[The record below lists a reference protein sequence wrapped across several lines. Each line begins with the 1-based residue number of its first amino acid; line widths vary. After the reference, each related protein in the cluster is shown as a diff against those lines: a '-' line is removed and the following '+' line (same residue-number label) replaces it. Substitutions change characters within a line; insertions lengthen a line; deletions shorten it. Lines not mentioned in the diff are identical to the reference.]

1 MRVYLDNAATTPLHP
16 EVLQAMIPYL
26 EKYYGNPSAQ
36 YEEGRA
42 VKAAIEAG
50 RKQIAQLLNATPGEI
65 IFTSGGT
72 ESNNMALRSA
82 VADHQVTTIITSSI
96 EHHCVSHT
104 IEYLKASRNVNYRV
118 LPVDSLG
125 YIDFGTLEKHL
136 ATTEGK
142 VLVSIMH
149 GNNEIGT
156 LQDIAT
162 ISKLCKTYNALFHSD
177 TVQTFGHYT
186 FDVQALGI
194 DYLTASA
201 HKLHGPKGVGFLY
214 IKKSLKGKPLLY
226 GGGQER
232 NMRAGT
238 ENVSG
243 IIGMSKAISIAYGN
257 LDADAEYI
265 RSLKNYC
272 VNNLKANLP
281 DITFNGD
288 LDGLYTVLSMSL
300 PAHELGNLL
309 LFKLDMEGI
318 SASSGSACSSGAT
331 TTSHVIEAIKMPFDR
346 HALRISFSKFN
357 TKEDIDK
364 LVSVLTSLYDN
375 NI

>member
-1 MRVYLDNAATTPLHP
+1 MRAYLDNAATTPLHP
-16 EVLQAMIPYL
+16 EALQAMLPYL
-26 EKYYGNPSAQ
+26 EKYFGNPSAQ

-42 VKAAIEAG
+42 VKAAIEAA

-82 VADHQVTTIITSSI
+82 VADHHVTTIITTAI

-104 IEYLKASRNVNYRV
+104 IEYLKESRNITSKI
-118 LPVDSLG
+118 LQVDSHG
-125 YIDFGTLEKHL
+125 YIDMPELEKLL
-136 ATTEGK
+136 ATTDGK

-156 LQDIAT
+156 LQDIVM
-162 ISKLCKTYNALFHSD
+162 ISKICKHYNALFHSD
-177 TVQTFGHYT
+177 TVQTFGHYP
-186 FDVQALGI
+186 FDVQTLGI
-194 DYLTASA
+194 DYLSASA
-201 HKLHGPKGVGFLY
+201 HKFHGPKGVGFLY
-214 IKKSLKGKPLLY
+214 MKKSLKGKPLLY

-238 ENVSG
+238 ENVCG
-243 IIGMSKAISIAYGN
+243 IVGMGKAISIAYDN
-257 LDADAEYI
+257 LATDTAYI
-265 RSLKNYC
+265 HSLKTYC
-272 VNNLKANLP
+272 IDKLRDAIP
-281 DITFNGD
+281 EIAFNGD
-288 LDGLYTVLSMSL
+288 IQGLYTVLNIAL
-300 PAHELGNLL
+300 PLHELGDLL

-331 TTSHVIEAIKMPFDR
+331 TSSHVIDAIQMPANR
-346 HALRISFSKFN
+346 HALRVSFSKFN

-364 LVSVLTSLYDN
+364 LVAVLSSLYHL
-375 NI
+375 

>member
-42 VKAAIEAG
+42 VKSAIEAG
-50 RKQIAQLLNATPGEI
+50 RKQIAQLINATPGEI

-82 VADHQVTTIITSSI
+82 VADHQVTTIITSAI

-104 IEYLKASRNVNYRV
+104 LEYLHTSRGINCII
-118 LPVDSLG
+118 LPVDNRG
-125 YIDFGTLEKHL
+125 YIDMLSLENHL
-136 ATTEGK
+136 ATAEGK
-142 VLVSIMH
+142 ILVSIMH

-156 LQDIAT
+156 IQDITT
-162 ISKLCKTYNALFHSD
+162 ISKLCKAYNALFHSD
-177 TVQTFGHYT
+177 TVQTVGHYT

-194 DYLTASA
+194 DYLSASA
-201 HKLHGPKGVGFLY
+201 HKFHGPKGVGFLY
-214 IKKSLKGKPLLY
+214 IRKPLKGKPLLY

-243 IIGMSKAISIAYGN
+243 IVGICKAITIAYAH

-265 RSLKNYC
+265 RSLKTYC
-272 VNNLKANLP
+272 INQLTTTLP
-281 DITFNGD
+281 NIAFNGD
-288 LDGLYTVLSMSL
+288 VNGLYTVLNISL
-300 PAHELGNLL
+300 PPHELGSLL

-318 SASSGSACSSGAT
+318 SASSGSACNSGAST
-331 TTSHVIEAIKMPFDR
+331 VSHVIEAIQMPSNC

-364 LVSVLTSLYDN
+364 LVSVLSSLYDN